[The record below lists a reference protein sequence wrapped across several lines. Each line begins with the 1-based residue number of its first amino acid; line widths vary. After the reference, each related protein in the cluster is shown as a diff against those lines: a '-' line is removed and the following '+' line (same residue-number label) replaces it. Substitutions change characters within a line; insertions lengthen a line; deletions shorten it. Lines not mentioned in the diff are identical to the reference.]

1 MDNKQKDGIYN
12 ARELGAP
19 KTVILGLQHMFAMF
33 GSTVLVPILTGLSVS
48 TTLLFAGLG
57 TLIFHFI
64 TKRKVPAFLGSSFA
78 FLGGYMAIAPL
89 LKDASGNLTVPN
101 PALPYAC
108 AGVAVAGLVYL
119 LLALF
124 IKIFSA
130 SKVMRFFPP
139 IVTGPIIIA
148 IGLTLSQS
156 AVNSCSTNWWI
167 ALVAIV
173 VVIVCNIFGIG
184 MIKIIPIL
192 IGVVASYVVAAVTG
206 NVDFSGV
213 KEAAWVGVPIVK
225 DSTVFSI
232 FGKGLTVH
240 Y

>member
-89 LKDASGNLTVPN
+89 LEDANGNLTVPN

-173 VVIVCNIFGIG
+173 VVIVCNIFGKG

-225 DSTVFSI
+225 D
-232 FGKGLTVH
+232 
-240 Y
+240 